1 MATNTQVTSRGKFLQ
16 RILQNHIILFT
27 GSRYLGYGLQL
38 IRGIWV
44 AQILGPYFFGVW
56 GFLML
61 VQQYLSYT
69 SLGMQYAVNVELA
82 TAAEKDIT
90 HKERIIH
97 TAFTATVGLTFVLIL
112 SGLVIQIFAL
122 PLFAKYSF
130 NQYAFAISLIA
141 GLLHIRQVLTN
152 VYRIYGQ
159 LGRIAV
165 TELFEA
171 TVILLAALWFR
182 GEQLIFAQL
191 GAMVLSG
198 LFGVVVFLYNPPF
211 QLAFSFDRNYTQ
223 QMIKMGIP
231 LLIYNLSFQLI
242 TMSAR
247 TLISIFYS
255 VETMGY
261 YSLANTITTATLLG
275 LNAITWVIFPNVLAN
290 VRDGLPLETVKVTV
304 QKVNTLYST
313 AVFLL
318 VFGFIITLPLL
329 FLVLPQYKDAGA
341 VLETLLLSQAVLAVS
356 FGYNCVAI
364 ARKQQLQVAVISM
377 VAVVVVVAVGLLTS
391 WLQWGFV
398 WVAVGVLLGAF
409 VFTIWQAQVGIRLV
423 SGRKPTLADLMIV
436 FPWASLV
443 AVLCFLLGNMTNGR
457 LLWQS
462 IGLAIFV
469 GGNLRELQQL
479 RRFAL
484 HKLMG

>member
-69 SLGMQYAVNVELA
+69 SLGLQYAVNVELA
-82 TAAEKDIT
+82 TATEKDIT

-130 NQYAFAISLIA
+130 NQYAFAISLIV

-211 QLAFSFDRNYTQ
+211 QLAFSFDRNYTL
-223 QMIKMGIP
+223 QMIKIGIP
-231 LLIYNLSFQLI
+231 LLTYSLSFQLI

-247 TLISIFYS
+247 TMISAFYS

-275 LNAITWVIFPNVLAN
+275 LNAITWVVFPNVLAN

-318 VFGFIITLPLL
+318 VFGLIIVLPFL
-329 FLVLPQYKDAGA
+329 FLMLPQYQASGSI
-341 VLETLLLSQAVLAVS
+341 LEILLLSQAVLSLS

-364 ARKQQLQVAVISM
+364 ARKQQLQVAIISM
-377 VAVVVVVAVGLLTS
+377 AAVVVVVIFGLITS
-391 WLQWGFV
+391 WLHWDYS
-398 WVAVGVLLGAF
+398 WVAVGVLLGAL
-409 VFTIWQAQVGIRLV
+409 VFTAWQSQIGMRLV
-423 SGRKPTLADLMIV
+423 SGEKATMKDLTAV

-443 AVLCFLLGNMTNGR
+443 AVLCFLLGGVTNGR
-457 LLWQS
+457 LFWQS
-462 IGLAIFV
+462 IGLVVFAA
-469 GGNLRELQQL
+469 GNLRGLQQL
-479 RRFAL
+479 KHFAL
-484 HKLMG
+484 HKLVS